1 MEGFTNVK
9 DIAIS
14 SLKSIITD
22 FANAF
27 PNLIGAVILL
37 LVGWIIAKF
46 AYKILVRVLKAIRI
60 DTIGEKLG
68 EIDFIKK
75 SNMKIE
81 ISAII
86 AKFFYYIILFIFLI
100 SATETLGLTI
110 VSEQISDLIGYL
122 PRLLSA
128 MIILLIGLLFADFV
142 RGIVKSACDSMGIS
156 SGNIISGFI
165 FYFLFITI
173 GLSALSQAGI
183 NVEILNSN
191 ITLILGGIVLAF
203 ALAYGFASRNI
214 LSSVLTS
221 YYSKNKIKIGD
232 QLKIGSSKGE
242 VIATDSTSI
251 TLKTDEGRVIIPM
264 SELSKER
271 IEIFD

>member
-27 PNLIGAVILL
+27 PNLIGALVLL
-37 LVGWIIAKF
+37 IVGWIIAKF
-46 AYKILVRVLKAIRI
+46 AYKILHRVLKAIRI
-60 DTIGEKLG
+60 DAIGEKLG

-86 AKFFYYIILFIFLI
+86 GKFFYYIILFIFLI

-110 VSEQISDLIGYL
+110 VSEQISDLIAYL

-128 MIILLIGLLFADFV
+128 LIILLIGLLFADFV

-173 GLSALSQAGI
+173 GLSALAQAGI

-232 QLKIGSSKGE
+232 HLKIGSSKGE
-242 VIATDSTSI
+242 VIATDTTSI
-251 TLKTDEGRVIIPM
+251 TLKTDDGRVIIPM